1 MRVTDI
7 RLSDGDGVRVLARVT
22 ITIDDMVVVHGLAVM
37 PGRSGGLF
45 LAMPQHRHT
54 DGSRRDTVH
63 PINADTRRYIEGR
76 VFDAYRS
83 RSNIGRV

>member
-7 RLSDGDGVRVLARVT
+7 RIIEGDGVKVLARVT

-37 PGRSGGLF
+37 PGRNGGLF
-45 LAMPQHRHT
+45 LAMPKHT
-54 DGSRRDTVH
+54 HSDGSSRDTVH
-63 PINADTRRYIEGR
+63 PINSDTRKYIEGR